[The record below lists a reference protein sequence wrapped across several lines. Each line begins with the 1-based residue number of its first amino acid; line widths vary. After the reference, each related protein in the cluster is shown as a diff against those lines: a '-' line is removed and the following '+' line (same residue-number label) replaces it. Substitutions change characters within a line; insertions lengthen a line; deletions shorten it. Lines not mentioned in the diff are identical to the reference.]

1 MIIDRH
7 FAIANKTI
15 FTILFIFSFLQVETA
30 LALGATPREAT
41 LQQMRRSLGIAL
53 SPAIDN
59 AKTQGL
65 INLPGAMTGLIMAGA
80 SPLQAVQMQIVLKN
94 VIMAASTVSVLNDC
108 CFKNKSKIH

>member
-1 MIIDRH
+1 
-7 FAIANKTI
+7 
-15 FTILFIFSFLQVETA
+15 
-30 LALGATPREAT
+30 
-41 LQQMRRSLGIAL
+41 LGIAL

-80 SPLQAVQMQIVLKN
+80 SPLQAVQVQIVLKN

>member
-1 MIIDRH
+1 M
-7 FAIANKTI
+7 
-15 FTILFIFSFLQVETA
+15 ETA

-80 SPLQAVQMQIVLKN
+80 SPLQAIQLQIVLKN
-94 VIMAASTVSVLNDC
+94 MIMAASTVSGICLSCLCWPAFFTKAFQLKEEVFCDD
-108 CFKNKSKIH
+108 